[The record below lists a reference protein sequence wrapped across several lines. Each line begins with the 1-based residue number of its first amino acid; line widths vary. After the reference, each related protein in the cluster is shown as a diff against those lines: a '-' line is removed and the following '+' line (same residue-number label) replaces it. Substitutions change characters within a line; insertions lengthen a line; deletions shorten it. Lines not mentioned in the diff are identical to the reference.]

1 MHARSNRF
9 RGTLKADAV
18 ECDSLHVDG
27 LDLLRGHITNSAK
40 EGITEIQKNAIVA
53 NTAKVGITQDERN
66 AIVANTA
73 KVGVPASIY
82 LLPPGVTEF
91 LANNSGTPT
100 WSQLPAATV
109 TWTNVTEK
117 PAVLTVNPGQIAGC
131 NYVHTTFDYGNKVLG
146 MWLGDADNLD
156 WLHVIYDGYSYKV
169 QSWGAHSWTYSDKRL
184 KYNLQPIG
192 DSLADIRRL
201 QPYTYQTHTRLLT
214 DEERVAL
221 ENGESVAPHTWQLNG
236 ATITVA
242 GAGEAESGVMA
253 QDLEQIP
260 NLVHCVK
267 EEGGRKMVHYDS
279 LFMHAIQAIK
289 ELDATVTNLQ
299 QRVAHLESLS
309 NT

>member
-1 MHARSNRF
+1 MHVRSNRF

-18 ECDSLHVDG
+18 QCDSLHVDG

-40 EGITEIQKNAIVA
+40 EGITETQKNAIDA
-53 NTAKVGITQDERN
+53 NTAKVGITQDEKN

-73 KVGVPASIY
+73 KVGVPSTIGTWGY
-82 LLPPGVTEF
+82 F
-91 LANNSGTPT
+91 LANNFGTPT
-100 WSQLPAATV
+100 WSQLPAVTV
-109 TWTNVTEK
+109 SWNNVYNRPPLLSE
-117 PAVLTVNPGQIAGC
+117 NPGQIAGC
-131 NYVHTTFDYGNKVLG
+131 NYVHTTYHSGGVNKVLG
-146 MWLGDADNLD
+146 MWLGYADNNH
-156 WLHVIYDGYSYKV
+156 WLHVIHDGYSYKL
-169 QSWGAHSWTYSDKRL
+169 QSWGAHSWSYSDKRL

-221 ENGESVAPHTWQLNG
+221 ENSESVAPDTWQLNG

-242 GAGEAESGVMA
+242 GAGVAESGVMA
-253 QDLEQIP
+253 QDVEQIP

-267 EEGGRKMVHYDS
+267 EEDGRKMVDYDS
-279 LFMHAIQAIK
+279 LFMHAVQAIK

>member
-9 RGTLKADAV
+9 RGTLKVDAV
-18 ECDSLHVDG
+18 ECDNLHADG

-66 AIVANTA
+66 ALVANTA
-73 KVGVPASIY
+73 TLFAGTGTWGY
-82 LLPPGVTEF
+82 F
-91 LANNSGTPT
+91 LRNNFGTVQ

-117 PAVLTVNPGQIAGC
+117 PALLPLNPGQIAGC
-131 NYVHTTFDYGNKVLG
+131 NYVHTTYEDGGVNKVLG
-146 MWLGDADNLD
+146 MWLGDADNLN
-156 WLHVIYDGYSYKV
+156 WLHVIYEGHSYKV
-169 QSWGAHSWTYSDKRL
+169 STFAGYSWTYSDKRL